1 MEADME
7 AMKEQMAIMMEVMMS
22 MKKIMEVNAA
32 AVAITSTIV
41 EVDLTIPY
49 GLNQINHSTSYMV
62 GLEGKKLEGTG
73 GPHLVRKTSMPSHN
87 MVCLPTIHHPM
98 WRTLLV
104 RMSITPLPYSFRADN
119 PKLIMH
125 MSLKPWGRHMKF
137 PTTI

>member
-1 MEADME
+1 MEADMEADME

-62 GLEGKKLEGTG
+62 GLEGKDLGSTS
-73 GPHLVRKTSMPSHN
+73 GPMMCKFKTSTSSRHMA
-87 MVCLPTIHHPM
+87 CLPTICHPM
-98 WRTLLV
+98 WRTLPM
-104 RMSITPLPYSFRADN
+104 RMSITPLLYTLRANN

-125 MSLKPWGRHMKF
+125 
-137 PTTI
+137 I